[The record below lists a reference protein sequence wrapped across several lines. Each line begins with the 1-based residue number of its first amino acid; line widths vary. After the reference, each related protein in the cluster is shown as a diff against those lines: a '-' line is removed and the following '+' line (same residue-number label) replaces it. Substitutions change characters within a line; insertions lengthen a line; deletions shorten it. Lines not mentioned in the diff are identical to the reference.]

1 MTRPSQVWRS
11 KLPRFLKEGVAGA
24 AEALANLDGTYDQPL
39 TVKRLVE
46 HVYYDGKYL
55 SERTVQY
62 QLRMLEAVGI
72 LVVRDPAEVISRGHE
87 REYRFNALAVATVDP
102 AADVFRHQKRKKG
115 ATEGCNGR
123 VQQKG
128 ATDLQT
134 AREKG
139 AIKGATKGATEG
151 CNSDSSLSSCT
162 DLTYIRTSAPPLRV
176 GPVENVNHEEGKT
189 DAAIDG
195 PGEGESP
202 LPPWEVFN
210 REMALMRNPD
220 VQEVF
225 NRAVQSETRNPD
237 VCADGGDHPD
247 AGRVPGLRS
256 DHPTPPGAG
265 VPLRQG
271 PDLPGTRCADPRPD
285 EPRLAQ
291 ATLGPMDV
299 SAPGPSFTEAIA
311 ALRAKFAAPRASDV
325 KTRRQRFG

>member
-11 KLPRFLKEGVAGA
+11 KLPRFLKEGVGGA
-24 AEALANLDGTYDQPL
+24 AEALANPDGTYDQPL
-39 TVKRLVE
+39 TVRRLVE
-46 HVYYDGKYL
+46 HVYYNGKQL
-55 SERTVQY
+55 SERAIRY
-62 QLRMLEAVGI
+62 QLRSLEEAQV
-72 LVVRDPAEVISRGHE
+72 LKVITKAGGRGHE
-87 REYRFNALAVATVDP
+87 REYQFNAIALATIDP
-102 AADVFRHQKRKKG
+102 TAIYFRPAHRRKG
-115 ATEGCNGR
+115 ATEGGNRRG
-123 VQQKG
+123 QQKG

-134 AREKG
+134 AREIG
-139 AIKGATKGATEG
+139 ATKGATKGATEG
-151 CNSDSSLSSCT
+151 GNRISSLSSCT

-176 GPVENVNHEEGKT
+176 GPVENSENDDGKNAVEI
-189 DAAIDG
+189 AA
-195 PGEGESP
+195 PVTGESP

-237 VCADGGDHPD
+237 VRADGGDHPD

-271 PDLPGTRCADPRPD
+271 PDLPGARRVDARPD

-325 KTRRQRFG
+325 KTRRRRYG